1 MNNAVTPNQTEK
13 LSGWRIAGLCFVF
26 VWFIGGGIGH
36 FVISDFF
43 ASIMP
48 PYFPKSLHYPIVYI
62 SGVFETLGAL
72 GLLMNKTRRA
82 AGIGLFVLVV
92 CVSPANI
99 HMWMHPQMFPD
110 VPPILLSIRLVI
122 QVFLLW
128 VIWRSTRITE
138 PGEKPVTV

>member
-1 MNNAVTPNQTEK
+1 MTKTAPA
-13 LSGWRIAGLCFVF
+13 LSRWRIAGLVFVF
-26 VWFIGGGIGH
+26 TWFIFGGIGH
-36 FVISDFF
+36 FVIADFF

-48 PYFPKSLHYPIVYI
+48 PYIPKAWHYPLVYI

-72 GLLMNKTRRA
+72 GLLRAQTRRA
-82 AGIGLFVLVV
+82 AGIGLFALVI

-99 HMWMHPQMFPD
+99 HMWLHPDLFPE

-128 VIWRSTRITE
+128 VIWRSTGITTSAAR
-138 PGEKPVTV
+138 PARA